1 MNTMDRIAGARLPAV
16 VITGATEGIGRALA
30 DEFARDGHT
39 LLLVARHEAGLAR
52 AAAELSKTYG
62 VTVRTTAQ
70 DLGTEEGCTGLEEA
84 LDRFGLYADILVN
97 NAAIMLAG
105 FFQDQQTARTGRVI
119 DLNVRGIADL
129 MLRLLPGMMAR
140 NRGAILNVASVEGFM
155 PVPYQA
161 VYAASK
167 AFVLSLS
174 RAVSYEA
181 SGTNVR
187 VQVLAPGAVA
197 TEIHAKGG
205 AEYARYVQLFPVMT
219 AEEVARYG
227 YRQFKRGKK
236 VIVPGWLNRLYVT
249 AVRFVPSF
257 LLIPTI
263 GWFFRVRDAEGNLQW
278 PRSLRPVEPKPQ
290 RVGQA
295 DLDGERSRVLR

>member
-1 MNTMDRIAGARLPAV
+1 MNTMDRIAGAWMPAV

-39 LLLVARHEAGLAR
+39 LLLVARNEMALAR
-52 AAAELSKTYG
+52 TAAELTKTYG

-70 DLGTEEGCTGLEEA
+70 DLSTEEGCAGVEDA

-97 NAAIMLAG
+97 NAAVMLAG
-105 FFQDQQTARTGRVI
+105 FFQDQTPSRTLRVV
-119 DLNVRGIADL
+119 DLNMRSVADL
-129 MLRLLPGMMAR
+129 MLRLLPGMVGR
-140 NRGAILNVASVEGFM
+140 DRGAILNVASVEGFM

-161 VYAASK
+161 IYAASK

-174 RAVSYEA
+174 RSLAYET

-197 TEIHAKGG
+197 TDIHAKGG
-205 AEYARYVQLFPVMT
+205 AEYSRYVQLFPVMT
-219 AEEVARYG
+219 TEEVARYG

-236 VIVPGWLNRLYVT
+236 VIVPGFLNRLYVL
-249 AVRFVPSF
+249 AARFVPSF
-257 LLIPTI
+257 LLIPSL

-278 PRSLRPVEPKPQ
+278 PRSASHVEAELARFSAKASGP
-290 RVGQA
+290 
-295 DLDGERSRVLR
+295 ERTRLLG